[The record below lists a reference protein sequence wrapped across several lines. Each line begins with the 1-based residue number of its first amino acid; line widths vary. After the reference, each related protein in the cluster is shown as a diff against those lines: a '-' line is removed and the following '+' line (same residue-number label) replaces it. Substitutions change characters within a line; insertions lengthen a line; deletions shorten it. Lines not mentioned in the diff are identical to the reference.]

1 MTSKSPASKS
11 PASKSTASKPPAS
24 REILQQERI
33 RIEQLKET
41 LATDQIAQSV
51 DADSVS
57 EFSGQNQHPADVGS
71 DAFERTKDLSI
82 LASLDD
88 QLREVDRALERV
100 ERGTYGVCEA
110 CGDPILGARLEALPA
125 TRFCVQDQ
133 AAAERQLSA

>member
-1 MTSKSPASKS
+1 MASQS
-11 PASKSTASKPPAS
+11 PAS
-24 REILQQERI
+24 REILEQERT
-33 RIEQLKET
+33 RIQLLKES
-41 LATDQIAQSV
+41 LAMNQIAQQG
-51 DADSVS
+51 DTDSLS
-57 EFSGQNQHPADVGS
+57 EFGGQNQHPADLGS
-71 DAFERTKDLSI
+71 DAFERSKDLSI

-110 CGDPILGARLEALPA
+110 CGGPIVGARLEALPA